1 MTSAST
7 TAPLQPTGHT
17 HHDHH
22 HEHKNAAGTVCC
34 ELHNTAN
41 AESGIV
47 FALVGGALVLTTV
60 FGRFLGIQ
68 DEIRQIPA
76 AIGAILLWIPLLQG
90 AYREIK
96 NARPSSATLVAIAI
110 GAAVATSEF
119 ATAGG
124 LAFILLLMDRILQRT
139 ARGAH
144 QAIEQLVQLT
154 PENARRVSDSGD
166 EEMVGI
172 EMLQIGDRVRVLP
185 GENLPADGV
194 VVQGRSTIRQAS
206 LTGESA
212 PVEVENGATVYA
224 ATTNLTGAIVI
235 EVNKVGGDTAIG
247 KVVTLIDEAEHSKTP
262 RQQIIELV
270 AGPYVWIILMVALA
284 VWILS
289 DKSQGALMGTTAI
302 ERAISVLI
310 VTCPGAFLLAS
321 PTAMVAAFASA
332 ARLGVMIKSTSTLE
346 AASQIDSV
354 VLDKTGT
361 VTTGDFAVSRLAP
374 AEGVEAADLL
384 AAAATAEQHSDHP
397 LAKAILDTAKK
408 ARVTLGESKESEEV
422 HGLGVKVQ
430 TDKGMLF
437 VGRAKWLME
446 MGQAATSSIDNA
458 EGKLEGMSSVHVM
471 LDHNYL
477 GAIGLEDS
485 IRPEAAEMVRRL
497 RELGVRHI
505 ALLTGDRW
513 PVAKRVAEAVGVD
526 HVEAECHPEE
536 KHAYIE
542 SLTKHGHRVMM
553 VGDGINDGPSLAAAD
568 VGVAMGMGG
577 TDVAANSAGI
587 ALMTDDLSRLAFLM
601 ELASKTRTVIVQNLV
616 IALLIAVVG
625 VAFAV
630 GGEFGKYAVFIAAV
644 YHSTSDIFVIG
655 NSFRLVRF
663 GEELSSVV
671 ENEDDSATAS
681 ERRAW
686 ASAQA
691 TPA

>member
-1 MTSAST
+1 MSSVPSAPAAIES
-7 TAPLQPTGHT
+7 AGDHQHQ
-17 HHDHH
+17 HDHQH
-22 HEHKNAAGTVCC
+22 HQNAAGTVCC

-60 FGRFLGIQ
+60 FGRFLGIV

-76 AIGAILLWIPLLQG
+76 AVGAILLWIPLLQG

-124 LAFILLLMDRILQRT
+124 LAFILLLMDRVLQRT

-154 PENARRVSDSGD
+154 PDVARRISDTGD
-166 EEMVGI
+166 ETMVGI
-172 EMLQIGDRVRVLP
+172 EELKIGDRVRVLP
-185 GENLPADGV
+185 GENLPADGT
-194 VVQGRSTIRQAS
+194 VVQGRTAIRQSS

-212 PVEVENGATVYA
+212 PVEIEVGSPVYA
-224 ATTNLTGAIVI
+224 ATTNLTGAIVV
-235 EVNKVGGDTAIG
+235 EVTKVGAQTAIG

-262 RQQIIELV
+262 RQQIIEMV
-270 AGPYVWIILMVALA
+270 SGPYVWVILMVALA

-289 DKSQGALMGTTAI
+289 DKSGAATGSTSAV

-321 PTAMVAAFASA
+321 PTAMVASFASA
-332 ARLGVMIKSTSTLE
+332 ARLGVMIKSTATLE
-346 AASQIDSV
+346 AAAKIDSV

-374 AEGVEAADLL
+374 ADGVEAADLL

-397 LAKAILDTAKK
+397 LAKAILATAKK
-408 ARVTLGESKESEEV
+408 ARVTPAPTDESEEV
-422 HGLGVKVQ
+422 HGLGVKVRV
-430 TDKGMLF
+430 DNGMLY
-437 VGRAKWLME
+437 VGRAKWVVE
-446 MGQAATSSIDNA
+446 TNTSIASAADQVET
-458 EGKLEGMSSVHVM
+458 KLEGMSSVHVV
-471 LDHNYL
+471 LNDRYL

-485 IRPEAAEMVRRL
+485 VRPEAVDTIRQL
-497 RELGVRHI
+497 RGTGVRHI
-505 ALLTGDRW
+505 TLLTGDRW
-513 PVAKRVAEAVGVD
+513 PVARRVAEAIGVD

-542 SLTKHGHRVMM
+542 SLIKHGHRVMM

-587 ALMTDDLSRLAFLM
+587 ALMTDDLSRLAFLIKLAKKSRVVVM
-601 ELASKTRTVIVQNLV
+601 ENILV
-616 IALLIAVVG
+616 AILIAILG
-625 VAFAV
+625 VSLAV
-630 GGEFGKYAVFIAAV
+630 GGHIFVLAAAA
-644 YHSTSDIFVIG
+644 YHFASDIFVIG

-663 GEELSSVV
+663 GEELGSTA
-671 ENEDDSATAS
+671 EIEDDSATAS

-686 ASAQA
+686 ATAKVSTA
-691 TPA
+691 